1 MILII
6 STKLYFSKVN
16 NTVEKNWD
24 AIVIGGGPAGSTVAR
39 YAAREG
45 VKVLVIDSREKIGSP
60 LQCGELVPT
69 NNQLRKLC
77 PHVPEIDDLF
87 NLPEEAVSRRTTK
100 MGLVTPSGKKLVY
113 PFRGK
118 ILERPVHDQA
128 LVDLAKEAGAKF
140 LTKSKVVDI
149 QGNII
154 RLANGDDFEGKII
167 VGCGGPHDPLRAK
180 HWDEKSLNIFVK
192 FMLIEGNFDDQVD
205 LYFGS
210 TAPGGY
216 AWVIPKR
223 NGANIGIGIQKKYAK
238 DVNLKTKAEEFF
250 ARFDGKITYKG
261 SGALP
266 MSGTIS
272 QFTKGNYMLAGDS
285 AGMVLPS
292 NGAGITTAMIG
303 GRVAGQAIANHIIH
317 DSSLDE
323 YEKNWDK
330 QMGKMMKYSKRG
342 IRWGEIM
349 FNSPDWLV
357 DASFNSLSKPFI
369 WRAVNCRPV
378 LGIY

>member
-1 MILII
+1 M
-6 STKLYFSKVN
+6 
-16 NTVEKNWD
+16 EKSWD

-39 YAAREG
+39 YAALEG

-128 LVDLAKEAGAKF
+128 LVNLARDAGAKF

-149 QGNII
+149 EDNII
-154 RLANGDDFEGKII
+154 RLANGEQFEGKII

-216 AWVIPKR
+216 AWAVSYTHLTLP
-223 NGANIGIGIQKKYAK
+223 
-238 DVNLKTKAEEFF
+238 TKA
-250 ARFDGKITYKG
+250 
-261 SGALP
+261 
-266 MSGTIS
+266 
-272 QFTKGNYMLAGDS
+272 
-285 AGMVLPS
+285 
-292 NGAGITTAMIG
+292 
-303 GRVAGQAIANHIIH
+303 
-317 DSSLDE
+317 
-323 YEKNWDK
+323 
-330 QMGKMMKYSKRG
+330 
-342 IRWGEIM
+342 
-349 FNSPDWLV
+349 
-357 DASFNSLSKPFI
+357 
-369 WRAVNCRPV
+369 
-378 LGIY
+378 